1 MSKIGVGSVRCARK
15 KSPQATVRVP
25 LVSSCPGY
33 RFERIALNIMGPMP
47 TTESGNKYIL
57 VVGDY
62 FTKWKEA
69 LAIPNQDPF
78 KLFTSCT
85 SSLSA
90 NYQRFLTH
98 SLLKPQISIMS
109 TLALQLGQHFMF
121 QKFEQTMVNLIFDT
135 MDLHYGMK
143 LMRDLRF

>member
-1 MSKIGVGSVRCARK
+1 MIFSRELFFYLSKNYSFIYTGQSENLKGRFLESIITW
-15 KSPQATVRVP
+15 SEMGQQTIQA
-25 LVSSCPGY
+25 
-33 RFERIALNIMGPMP
+33 
-47 TTESGNKYIL
+47 
-57 VVGDY
+57 
-62 FTKWKEA
+62 KEVY
-69 LAIPNQDPF
+69 
-78 KLFTSCT
+78 
-85 SSLSA
+85 
-90 NYQRFLTH
+90 YQRFLTH